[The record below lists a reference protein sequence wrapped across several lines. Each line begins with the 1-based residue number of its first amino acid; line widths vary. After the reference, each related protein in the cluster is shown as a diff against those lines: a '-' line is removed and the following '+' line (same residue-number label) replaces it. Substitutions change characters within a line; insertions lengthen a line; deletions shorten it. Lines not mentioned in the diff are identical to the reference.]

1 MVHADVKPSNFLLVE
16 GRLKMIDFGL
26 AIDIAPGKSSTVRNF
41 VGGTKEY
48 LSPETLSCFVI
59 EEGALKDPKPPG
71 QQEVSRVVFLNLSGF
86 TAHLFIFLWY
96 IHL

>member
-1 MVHADVKPSNFLLVE
+1 MLKCLGSIWFDLLQVLKSLHECHVVHADVKPSNFLLVG

-26 AIDIAPGKSSTVRNF
+26 AIDIEPGKSSTVRNF

-71 QQEVSRVVFLNLSGF
+71 QQKV
-86 TAHLFIFLWY
+86 Y
-96 IHL
+96 

>member
-1 MVHADVKPSNFLLVE
+1 VKPANFMLIE

-26 AIDIAPGKSSTVRNF
+26 AVDILEGKSSTVRNF

-59 EEGALKDPKPPG
+59 EDGALKDPKPPG
-71 QQEVSRVVFLNLSGF
+71 QQQVLLQL
-86 TAHLFIFLWY
+86 TLLMY
-96 IHL
+96 

>member
-1 MVHADVKPSNFLLVE
+1 MAIHEHEVVHADVKPANFLLVK

-26 AIDIAPGKSSTVRNF
+26 AIDIPKGERSTVRNF

-59 EEGALKDPKPPG
+59 EEGVIKDPKPSG
-71 QQEVSRVVFLNLSGF
+71 QQQALE
-86 TAHLFIFLWY
+86 
-96 IHL
+96 